1 MHFQNIFLIPS
12 SSNALGDMKL
22 INFQVIWK
30 SSNKSL
36 SRLGE
41 NPISSIGWYI
51 LAKIGNFVKMGHW
64 AAHQYLREAS
74 SKRKRFESQ
83 NFWKPKPP
91 TAYCGAFL
99 FLMSA
104 FSFSLWVIV
113 VFIGGRIYCHTF
125 WSCITELLVIK
136 SNLMNHEDRS
146 KSAWILTVFNHSSS
160 KSFEFLW
167 PALDR

>member
-99 FLMSA
+99 FLMNALVLA
-104 FSFSLWVIV
+104 FGSLYCSLVEEYIALLFGLVSRNFSSLNQILWTM
-113 VFIGGRIYCHTF
+113 R
-125 WSCITELLVIK
+125 TEV
-136 SNLMNHEDRS
+136 SQRES
-146 KSAWILTVFNHSSS
+146 
-160 KSFEFLW
+160 
-167 PALDR
+167 